1 GRGGARPL
9 PRPRLGRA
17 RGAAPAGLQAARAAR
32 QVGAAPRDG
41 AVSPARRDLPLE
53 DGLRRA
59 AAPLA
64 APRPRRRRR
73 RRALAGDARAPRPLR
88 PAGRARARAP
98 LLRAAR
104 RCGLP
109 YLRDDLHRALVP
121 DVRRPEHPHVGGG
134 LSPTQP
140 GRGDAS
146 HERGSR
152 PISVTAGL
160 FGLAGASILLT
171 LGAFE
176 L

>member
-1 GRGGARPL
+1 
-9 PRPRLGRA
+9 
-17 RGAAPAGLQAARAAR
+17 
-32 QVGAAPRDG
+32 
-41 AVSPARRDLPLE
+41 
-53 DGLRRA
+53 
-59 AAPLA
+59 
-64 APRPRRRRR
+64 PRRRRR

-88 PAGRARARAP
+88 PGGRARARAP
-98 LLRAAR
+98 RPRAAR
-104 RCGLP
+104 RRGLHD
-109 YLRDDLHRALVP
+109 LRDDLHRALVP

-140 GRGDAS
+140 GPGDAS

-176 L
+176 LGLRWLGYEPIYKVYSHPEIFWRRDELLGWSHEPNSEAVYV